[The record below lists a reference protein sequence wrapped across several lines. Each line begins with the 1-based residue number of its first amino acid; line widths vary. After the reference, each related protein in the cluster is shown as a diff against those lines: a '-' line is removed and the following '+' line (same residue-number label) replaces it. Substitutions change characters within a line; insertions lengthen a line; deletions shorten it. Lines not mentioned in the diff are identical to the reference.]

1 MAARRR
7 ILFICFVNALVFSKF
22 DDLRNTAYG
31 AREGES
37 KSLPRGEGF
46 RERVTCTQK
55 CVGLAAFRRLIALK
69 LALALS
75 KFDNLLN
82 Y

>member
-22 DDLRNTAYG
+22 DDLRNPAYG

-46 RERVTCTQK
+46 RMRVTCTQK
-55 CVGLAAFRRLIALK
+55 VRGAYSLRTSDNPQISACVQQV
-69 LALALS
+69 
-75 KFDNLLN
+75 
-82 Y
+82 

>member
-7 ILFICFVNALVFSKF
+7 ILFTCFVNALVFSKF

-31 AREGES
+31 AREGER

-55 CVGLAAFRRLIALK
+55 VRLACGLRARGNPQISACVQQVCQLA
-69 LALALS
+69 
-75 KFDNLLN
+75 
-82 Y
+82 

>member
-7 ILFICFVNALVFSKF
+7 ILFICFVNMLALSKF
-22 DDLRNTAYG
+22 DNLRNTAYG

-46 RERVTCTQK
+46 RVRVTCTQK
-55 CVGLAAFRRLIALK
+55 CVGLKAFELVITLK
-69 LALALS
+69 
-75 KFDNLLN
+75 
-82 Y
+82 

>member
-37 KSLPRGEGF
+37 KSLP
-46 RERVTCTQK
+46 
-55 CVGLAAFRRLIALK
+55 
-69 LALALS
+69 
-75 KFDNLLN
+75 
-82 Y
+82 